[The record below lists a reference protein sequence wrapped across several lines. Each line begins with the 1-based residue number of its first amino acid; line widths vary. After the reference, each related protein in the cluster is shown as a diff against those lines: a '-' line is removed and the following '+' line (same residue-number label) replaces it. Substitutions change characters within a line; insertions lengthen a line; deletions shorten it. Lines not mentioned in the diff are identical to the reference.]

1 MGTAQEQLQALLTG
15 DLPPG
20 VAEFDIVGAGHWF
33 VIGET
38 KAITKTYS
46 GPRSFICRASAG
58 DFAALLGRR
67 MSVADAI
74 LTERMTI
81 AGDAAAIARWAELL
95 G

>member
-1 MGTAQEQLQALLTG
+1 MPSAEEQLQALLTG

-38 KAITKTYS
+38 KAITRVYS
-46 GPRSFICRASAG
+46 GPRTFICRASAG
-58 DFAALLGRR
+58 DFAALLGGR
-67 MSVADAI
+67 MSIADAI
-74 LTERMTI
+74 LTDRMTI
-81 AGDAAAIARWAELL
+81 AGDAAAIARWSELL